1 MLLASSVYVNAKY
14 TTANSDFFI
23 FTCRKTHFLGVVGI
37 GMTGNFIFLSS
48 TS

>member
-14 TTANSDFFI
+14 TTANSDFI